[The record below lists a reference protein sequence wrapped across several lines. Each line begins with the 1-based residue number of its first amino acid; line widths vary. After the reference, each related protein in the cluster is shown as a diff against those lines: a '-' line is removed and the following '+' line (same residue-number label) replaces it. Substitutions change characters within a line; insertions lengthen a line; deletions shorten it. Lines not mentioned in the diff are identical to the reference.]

1 MNSLWIIILIAGAVI
16 SIAQKNQQRQRNVGP
31 NDDPTLD
38 PQAEWERRLREIL
51 GDSTPPKSEAPEA
64 MPTTTAQQTKQ
75 VEPLERPAKPS
86 QTQPATTITRTSAH
100 SSTIQN
106 TNYTAKPSFSSISAQ
121 NSAKAATNKANKATQ
136 SNPIKEGDITTENIE
151 ISRIIDDFTMEKA
164 VIYSEILRPKF
175 EE

>member
-1 MNSLWIIILIAGAVI
+1 MSNLWIIILIAGAVI
-16 SIAQKNQQRQRNVGP
+16 SFAQKNQQKQKNVGP
-31 NDDPTLD
+31 SNDPTLD

-51 GDSTPPKSEAPEA
+51 GDNTPQKSEAPEA

-75 VEPLERPAKPS
+75 VEPIERPAKPS
-86 QTQPATTITRTSAH
+86 QTQPATTVARTSAH

-106 TNYTAKPSFSSISAQ
+106 TSFSSISAQ

-136 SNPIKEGDITTENIE
+136 SNPIKEGDITAENSE
-151 ISRIIDDFTMEKA
+151 INRIIDDFTMEKA